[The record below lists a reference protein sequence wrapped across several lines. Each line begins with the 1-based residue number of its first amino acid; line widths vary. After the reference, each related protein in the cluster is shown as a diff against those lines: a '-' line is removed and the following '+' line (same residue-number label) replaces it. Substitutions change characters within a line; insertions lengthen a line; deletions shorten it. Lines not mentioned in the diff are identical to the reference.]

1 VTEADLSSKSAS
13 AATTAVNA
21 EVLGRLPFADRTD
34 FELAERGRLAS
45 APRRQITSEGGGV
58 TWDLDSWEFLNG
70 DAPDTVNPSLW
81 RQSQLCAVDGLF
93 EVVDGIYQVRGFDL
107 SNITFVRGDTGWIVV
122 DPLTSAETAL
132 AAFDLV
138 ADELGERPVV
148 AVIYTH
154 SHVDHFAGV
163 RGIVSDDDVAAG
175 RVRIIAPA
183 GFLEAAISENV
194 IAGNVM
200 TRRASYMYGVLLPR
214 GPRGLVG
221 SGLGQTTPLGTF
233 GLIAPTELVSET
245 GTELVVDGVRIE
257 FQITPGT
264 EAPAE
269 MNFLFPDHRAL
280 CMAENCT
287 AVFHN
292 VYTPRGAQI
301 RDALAWS
308 MYLNESLERYAGRA
322 DVTFASHHW
331 PRWGS
336 DAMRSHLSSQRDLY
350 RFLHDQ
356 TMRLANHGLTSLE
369 IAEELTLPAS
379 LGDEFFNRDYYGTLN
394 HNVKAVY
401 QRYLGF
407 FDGNP
412 ANLHP
417 LPPSD
422 AGTKYVEFMGG
433 ADELLRRAR
442 VSFDAGEY
450 RWVAQVVN
458 HLVFAEPDNMD
469 ARALQADA
477 LEQMG
482 YQSESGPW
490 RSFYL
495 TGAQELRNGPP
506 PIVIKSAEKPDVM
519 AAMTVEMLLQFV
531 GVHVN
536 GPAAAAHTVE
546 HGDLAITLEIR
557 SAGAVVPGGDD
568 AGAVG
573 AAAVGAADGTAP
585 GVAGAGIDP
594 AVEVHAV
601 GLANGALH
609 HSAGGPHPDAQVTVS
624 TTQAALVA
632 AIVAG
637 RLDQLADPSTPA
649 GAGTVVAGRVEVLA
663 ELSDLLDTFE
673 LFFPI
678 VTP

>member
-1 VTEADLSSKSAS
+1 MSEPDLTSKPATPSTAEANS
-13 AATTAVNA
+13 V
-21 EVLGRLPFADRTD
+21 VLGALPFADRTD
-34 FELAERGRLAS
+34 FELAERGRLAAS
-45 APRRQITSEGGGV
+45 PRRQVTGELGGV
-58 TWDLDSWEFLNG
+58 TWDLDSWSFLDG
-70 DAPDTVNPSLW
+70 DAPDSVNPSLW
-81 RQSQLCAVDGLF
+81 RQSQLCAIEGLF
-93 EVVDGIYQVRGFDL
+93 EVVDGIYQVRGYDL
-107 SNITFVRGDTGWIVV
+107 SNVTFVRGDSGWIVV
-122 DPLTSAETAL
+122 DPLTSAETAK
-132 AAFDLV
+132 AAYDLV
-138 ADELGERPVV
+138 TEELGERPVV

-163 RGIVSDDDVAAG
+163 RGIVTDDDVASG

-214 GPRGLVG
+214 GPQGLVG

-308 MYLNESLERYAGRA
+308 TYLHESIELYADRA
-322 DVTFASHHW
+322 DVSFASHHW
-331 PRWGS
+331 PRWGTDS
-336 DAMRSHLSSQRDLY
+336 LRGHLSSQRDLY
-350 RFLHDQ
+350 RYLHDQ

-369 IAEELTLPAS
+369 IAEELELPSS

-412 ANLHP
+412 AHLHP
-417 LPPSD
+417 LPPVES
-422 AGTKYVEFMGG
+422 GVRYVEFMGG

-442 VSFDAGEY
+442 ASFESGEY
-450 RWVAQVVN
+450 RWVAQVVD
-458 HLVFAEPDNMD
+458 HLVFAEPDNME

-477 LEQMG
+477 LEQLG

-495 TGAQELRNGPP
+495 TGAQELRSGPP

-519 AAMTVEMLLQFV
+519 AAMTVDMLLQFV
-531 GVHVN
+531 GVHLN
-536 GPAAAAHTVE
+536 GPAAADVE
-546 HGDLAITLEIR
+546 LAITLE
-557 SAGAVVPGGDD
+557 VTD
-568 AGAVG
+568 AS
-573 AAAVGAADGTAP
+573 ADG
-585 GVAGAGIDP
+585 GAGGP
-594 AVEVHAV
+594 GQTHAV
-601 GLANGALH
+601 GVVNGAVH
-609 HSAGGPHPDAQVTVS
+609 HSEGGPHPGADVTV
-624 TTQAALVA
+624 TTTHAALVA
-632 AIVAG
+632 AITSG
-637 RLDQLADPSTPA
+637 RLEQLADGPDSS
-649 GAGTVVAGRVEVLA
+649 VDGRVEVLSQ
-663 ELSDLLDTFE
+663 LSDLLDEFE

>member
-1 VTEADLSSKSAS
+1 MTGPDLSPKPATPAT
-13 AATTAVNA
+13 AAANAAVRGA
-21 EVLGRLPFADRTD
+21 LPFGDRTD
-34 FELAERGRLAS
+34 FELAERGRVAS
-45 APRRQITSEGGGV
+45 SPARQVTGEGGGV
-58 TWDLDSWEFLNG
+58 TWDLDAWSFLDG
-70 DAPDTVNPSLW
+70 EPADSVNPSLW
-81 RQSQLCAVDGLF
+81 RQSQLCSIEGLF
-93 EVVDGIYQVRGFDL
+93 EVVDGIHQVRGFDL
-107 SNITFVRGDTGWIVV
+107 SNITFVRGDTGWIVI
-122 DPLTSAETAL
+122 DPLTSAETARAALDL
-132 AAFDLV
+132 AN
-138 ADELGERPVV
+138 DELGERPVV

-163 RGIVSDDDVAAG
+163 RGITTDEDVAAG

-214 GPRGLVG
+214 GPQGLVG

-233 GLIAPTELVSET
+233 GLIAPTELISET
-245 GTELVVDGVRIE
+245 GTELIVDGVRIE
-257 FQITPGT
+257 FQLTPGT

-301 RDALAWS
+301 RDALGWS
-308 MYLNESLERYAGRA
+308 TYLHESLELYADRA
-322 DVTFASHHW
+322 DVSFASHHW
-331 PRWGS
+331 PRWGA
-336 DAMRSHLSSQRDLY
+336 DAMRQHLASQRDLY
-350 RFLHDQ
+350 RYLHDQ

-369 IAEELTLPAS
+369 IAEELRLPPS

-412 ANLHP
+412 AHLHP
-417 LPPSD
+417 LPPVE
-422 AGTKYVEFMGG
+422 AGLRYVEFMGG

-442 VSFDAGEY
+442 DSFEAGEY
-450 RWVAQVVN
+450 RWVAQVVD
-458 HLVFAEPDNMD
+458 HLVFAEPDNME

-477 LEQMG
+477 LEQLG
-482 YQSESGPW
+482 YQAESGPW

-495 TGAQELRNGPP
+495 TGAQELRKGPP
-506 PIVIKSAEKPDVM
+506 PLVIKSAEKPDLM
-519 AAMTVEMLLQFV
+519 AAMTVHMLLQFV
-531 GVHVN
+531 GVHLN
-536 GPAAAAHTVE
+536 GPSAAGVE
-546 HGDLAITLEIR
+546 LALTLEVR
-557 SAGAVVPGGDD
+557 DASAEGG
-568 AGAVG
+568 GG
-573 AAAVGAADGTAP
+573 GSGE
-585 GVAGAGIDP
+585 I
-594 AVEVHAV
+594 HAV

-609 HSAGGPHPDAQVTVS
+609 HRPGGPHPDAEVVVS
-624 TTQAALVA
+624 TTHAGLVA
-632 AIVAG
+632 AITAG
-637 RLDQLADPSTPA
+637 RLEQLADRDDT
-649 GAGTVVAGRVEVLA
+649 TVEGRVEALS
-663 ELSDLLDTFE
+663 ELSDLLDDFE

>member
-1 VTEADLSSKSAS
+1 VVSSPDLSPKPAS
-13 AATTAVNA
+13 EVTAAANRS
-21 EVLGRLPFADRTD
+21 VLDALPFGDRTD
-34 FELAERGRLAS
+34 VELAERGRLAS
-45 APRRQITSEGGGV
+45 SPRRQITSEGGGV
-58 TWDLDSWEFLNG
+58 TWDLDSWTFLDD

-81 RQSQLCAVDGLF
+81 RQSQLCAVEGLF
-93 EVVDGIYQVRGFDL
+93 EVVDGIYQVRGYDL
-107 SNITFVRGDTGWIVV
+107 SNVTFVRGDTGWIVV
-122 DPLTSAETAL
+122 DPLTSVETAR

-138 ADELGERPVV
+138 TDELGERPVA

-163 RGIVSDDDVAAG
+163 RGIVSDDDVASG
-175 RVRIIAPA
+175 RVRVIAPA

-200 TRRASYMYGVLLPR
+200 TRRASYMYGVLLSR
-214 GPRGLVG
+214 GAQGLVG

-233 GLIAPTELVSET
+233 GLIAPTELISET

-269 MNFLFPDHRAL
+269 MNFLFPDHRVL

-308 MYLNESLERYAGRA
+308 TYLHESLQRYADRA
-322 DVTFASHHW
+322 DVSFASHHW
-331 PRWGS
+331 PRWGA
-336 DAMRSHLSSQRDLY
+336 DALRGHLSSQRDLY
-350 RFLHDQ
+350 RYLHDQ

-369 IAEELTLPAS
+369 IAEELRLPPS

-417 LPPSD
+417 LPPTD
-422 AGTKYVEFMGG
+422 AGAKYVEFMGG

-442 VSFDAGEY
+442 ASFDAGEY

-477 LEQMG
+477 LEQLG

-506 PIVIKSAEKPDVM
+506 PVVIKSAEKPDVM
-519 AAMTVEMLLQFV
+519 AAMTVEMLLQFL
-531 GVHVN
+531 GVHLD
-536 GPAAAAHTVE
+536 GPAAAAHTAST
-546 HGDLAITLEIR
+546 GDMTITLEVR
-557 SAGAVVPGGDD
+557 DAAPGG
-568 AGAVG
+568 
-573 AAAVGAADGTAP
+573 
-585 GVAGAGIDP
+585 GAGGP
-594 AVEVHAV
+594 GAVHAV
-601 GLANGALH
+601 GVANGALH
-609 HSAGGPHPDAQVTVS
+609 HVGGGPHPDAQVTVS
-624 TTQAALVA
+624 TTHAGLVA
-632 AIVAG
+632 AITSG
-637 RLDQLADPSTPA
+637 RLELLADPSTAA
-649 GAGTVVAGRVEVLA
+649 GADSVVSGRVEVLV
-663 ELSDLLDTFE
+663 ELSDLLDSFE

>member
-1 VTEADLSSKSAS
+1 MSEPDLSTKPATPATAEANAS
-13 AATTAVNA
+13 
-21 EVLGRLPFADRTD
+21 VLRALPFSDRTD

-45 APRRQITSEGGGV
+45 SARRQITGETGGV
-58 TWDLDSWEFLNG
+58 TWDLDSWSFLEG
-70 DAPDTVNPSLW
+70 EAPDSVNPSLW
-81 RQSQLCAVDGLF
+81 RQSQLCTIEGLF
-93 EVVDGIYQVRGFDL
+93 EVVDGIYQVRGYDL
-107 SNITFVRGDTGWIVV
+107 SNVTFVRGDTGWIVV
-122 DPLTSAETAL
+122 DPLTSAETAR
-132 AAFDLV
+132 AAYDLV
-138 ADELGERPVV
+138 TEELGERPVV

-163 RGIVSDDDVAAG
+163 RGIVSDDDVASG

-200 TRRASYMYGVLLPR
+200 TRRATYMYGVLLPR
-214 GPRGLVG
+214 GPQGLVG

-233 GLIAPTELVSET
+233 GLIAPTEVVSET

-308 MYLNESLERYAGRA
+308 TYLHESIELYADRA
-322 DVTFASHHW
+322 DVSFASHHW
-331 PRWGS
+331 PRWGA
-336 DAMRSHLSSQRDLY
+336 DALRSHLSSQRDLY

-369 IAEELTLPAS
+369 IAEELELPPS

-412 ANLHP
+412 AHLHP
-417 LPPSD
+417 LPPVES
-422 AGTKYVEFMGG
+422 GVRYVEFMGG

-442 VSFDAGEY
+442 ESFDAGEY
-450 RWVAQVVN
+450 RWVAQVVD
-458 HLVFAEPDNMD
+458 HLVFAEPDNME

-477 LEQMG
+477 LEQLG

-495 TGAQELRNGPP
+495 SGAQELRNGPP

-531 GVHVN
+531 GVHLN
-536 GPAAAAHTVE
+536 GPAAAGTE
-546 HGDLAITLEIR
+546 LAVTLEVR
-557 SAGAVVPGGDD
+557 D
-568 AGAVG
+568 ASP
-573 AAAVGAADGTAP
+573 DG
-585 GVAGAGIDP
+585 GAGGP
-594 AVEVHAV
+594 GEVHAV
-601 GLANGALH
+601 GVANGALH
-609 HSAGGPHPDAQVTVS
+609 HFVGHPDPDAELTVS
-624 TTQAALVA
+624 TTHAALVA
-632 AIVAG
+632 AITSG
-637 RLDQLADPSTPA
+637 RLEQLADDGST
-649 GAGTVVAGRVEVLA
+649 TVDGRVDVLS
-663 ELSDLLDTFE
+663 ELSDLLDDFE